1 MRSLNRLINWLKAQG
16 LDRVFVKF
24 FSSSI
29 ISALVG
35 VFTGFFTYRYISPEM
50 LGIWSLFT
58 VYETYASFTR
68 LGIIN
73 GLGRELPYTMGTG
86 DDVEARKMAS
96 TALSYSLFSNIL
108 IPAFLVALIYGK
120 TLDWGNEL
128 YIYSAL
134 VVLSRLLC
142 SSYTSYL
149 SVTFRTSDNFKKLT
163 YVQNVLSVLK
173 VGSILLVV
181 YFGFLG
187 LLLRELL
194 LAITELVLLHINRP
208 ILVRPRFDFSTC
220 MKLFKV
226 GFPLF
231 IVSYS
236 ISAVDTFPRL
246 YIIEYGTVEQLGLFS
261 PVLFTL
267 AIAQILPTA
276 ISGYMYP
283 KMSFEFGKTGNKK
296 AIWNITLL
304 SMGTSFVAS
313 IPLAL
318 GVYFLA
324 DYVELIFPKYVA
336 SIPYLKVTSIAFLF
350 IGYKSSGLSFAVI
363 KSWRMMLI
371 NVAIYF
377 VISVAIISILN
388 TLIADVL
395 MIASVSIVITFF
407 VMFIVSN
414 YLSHRILK

>member
-1 MRSLNRLINWLKAQG
+1 MSFLNSLKTWLSEKG

-24 FSSSI
+24 FTSSV

-50 LGIWSLFT
+50 LGIWSLFL
-58 VYETYASFTR
+58 VYETYASFSR

-73 GLGRELPYTMGTG
+73 GLGRELPYTLGTG

-108 IPAFLVALIYGK
+108 IPVFLVALIYGK

-128 YIYSAL
+128 YIYSA
-134 VVLSRLLC
+134 VIVLSRLLC

-149 SVTFRTSDNFKKLT
+149 SVTFRTSENFKKLT

-181 YFGFLG
+181 SFGFLG
-187 LLLRELL
+187 LLLRELSL
-194 LAITELVLLHINRP
+194 VIIELILLHINRP
-208 ILVRPRFDFSTC
+208 LLVKPVFDFSTC

-236 ISAVDTFPRL
+236 VSAVDTFPRL

-261 PVLFTL
+261 PVLITL
-267 AIAQILPTA
+267 GIAQILPTA
-276 ISGYMYP
+276 ISEYMYP
-283 KMSFEFGKTGNKK
+283 RMSFELGKTGNKK
-296 AIWNITLL
+296 KIRNITLL
-304 SMGTSFVAS
+304 SMVTSFVAS

-324 DYVELIFPKYVA
+324 DYVEFIFPRYVD
-336 SIPYLKVTSIAFLF
+336 STPYLKVTSLAFLF
-350 IGYKSSGLSFAVI
+350 IGYKSSTLSFAVL
-363 KSWRMMLI
+363 KSWRMMFI
-371 NVAIYF
+371 NAAIYF

-388 TLIADVL
+388 TLIDDVL
-395 MIASVSIVITFF
+395 MIASVAIVITFF
-407 VMFIVSN
+407 TMFIVSN
-414 YLSHRILK
+414 YLSYRVLS